1 MVRDQAQMMF
11 HRSKSPF
18 TATCDHVVSLFAI
31 LILLI
36 SCACASHAEIRCGVD
51 SDYVCEW
58 KLVSDSSGRPAFEH
72 RTASIVS
79 VRGYYYLAYE
89 INEEIG
95 LTVLEADD
103 YNGEG
108 TFIHVVRS
116 NCNSITTCDT
126 LIRVPVPYE
135 EESFLTFYPYYVF
148 PIGLDKY
155 AIRWYSSSRSNTR
168 FRREWRTDT
177 IQFVRPN
184 NSTPAVVFT
193 TGLLNEDST
202 VVSLPNGELVEY
214 THQNLKYR
222 GHSGIEVVGR
232 FNWYDSSMASYMPS
246 RNKERMVEGWHY
258 RHLNTGRTLL
268 LASLPDTLHRLTAN
282 FRIKDPLSYNSGR
295 HLECES
301 VRRLADGSVE
311 YIIDDL
317 GVIGSHTSKTCMYVV
332 VDTTGVVKQYLNFT
346 RPSNVFRR
354 MR

>member
-18 TATCDHVVSLFAI
+18 TATCDQVDSFFAM

-36 SCACASHAEIRCGVD
+36 SCSCASHVEIRCAVD
-51 SDYVCEW
+51 ADYECGW
-58 KLVSDSSGRPAFEH
+58 KLVTDSSGRPAFAH
-72 RTASIVS
+72 STASRVS

-89 INEEIG
+89 INEKTG

-103 YNGEG
+103 YNSEG
-108 TFIHVVRS
+108 TFLHVVRS

-135 EESFLTFYPYYVF
+135 EDSFLTFYPYYVF

-202 VVSLPNGELVEY
+202 VVSLPSGELVEY

-246 RNKERMVEGWHY
+246 RNKEKLVEGWHY

-295 HLECES
+295 RLECES

-311 YIIDDL
+311 YIISDL
-317 GVIGSHTSKTCMYVV
+317 GVLGSQTSETCIYVV
-332 VDTTGVVKQYLNFT
+332 VDTAGVVNRYLSFT